1 MVDIP
6 SQNSGP
12 TPNRVVRSFWHGQFS
27 PYEAPCLSIFVAAKG
42 IFTGLTA
49 ASNSVFGLTRRAN
62 HRHRFI
68 IAEFVAR
75 AGNRPRAF

>member
-12 TPNRVVRSFWHGQFS
+12 TPDRVVRSFWHGQFS
-27 PYEAPCLSIFVAAKG
+27 PYEAPCLSSFVAAKG

-49 ASNSVFGLTRRAN
+49 ASNGVL
-62 HRHRFI
+62 
-68 IAEFVAR
+68 EFDTSGKSPA
-75 AGNRPRAF
+75 